1 MKFRHAW
8 RLWLASL
15 ALVAQPAHAQPHDP
29 MENHRPEMSAA
40 TPSPYAGME
49 KRNIKALSDQE
60 IADLKA
66 GRGMGLALAAELNS
80 YPGPLHTLELAD
92 TLQLSDLQRSH
103 VRALVAAMKA
113 ETIPI
118 GENIVAEEAALDRL
132 FAERRVTQESLDAA
146 TSRIAVALGLLRA
159 AHLRYHLI
167 MMNVLSPE
175 QAEHYVEL
183 RGYAANA
190 HHDSGR

>member
-49 KRNIKALSDQE
+49 KRNIKALSDSE

-92 TLQLSDLQRSH
+92 TLQLSDPQRSQ
-103 VRALVAAMKA
+103 VRALIAAMKA

-132 FAERRVTQESLDAA
+132 FAERRVTQALLDAA
-146 TSRIAVALGLLRA
+146 TSRIAVARGLLRA

-167 MMNVLSPE
+167 MMNLLSPE
-175 QAEHYVEL
+175 QVEHYVEL
-183 RGYAANA
+183 RGYAK
-190 HHDSGR
+190 SGEPQ